1 MERKEIIWSNSA
13 KIKLF
18 EILDFYKSRNQ
29 SSEYSI
35 KIFTKIN
42 KNIALLKKH
51 PEIGIKTDISS
62 VRALSVENYLVFY
75 KTEPQRIIILSIWDT
90 RQNPLK
96 IPIKKQL

>member
-1 MERKEIIWSNSA
+1 MKNLNHGEKRNNLVKFSQN
-13 KIKLF
+13 KLF

-62 VRALSVENYLVFY
+62 VRALSVENYLIFY
-75 KTEPQRIIILSIWDT
+75 ETEPQRIIILSIWDT

-96 IPIKKQL
+96 SQ

>member
-51 PEIGIKTDISS
+51 PEIGFKTDISS

-96 IPIKKQL
+96 SQ